1 MTTINDIHDLAL
13 ILEQHPEWR
22 AEIRRLVLTDDLLEM
37 PVRMER
43 QEIRMDNLET
53 RMEGLETRMG
63 NLEVRMDRLESVVA
77 KLVET
82 TAVLAEQMDATNRRI
97 DDFRNE
103 TNQRFNAID
112 GRFNRVEADIG
123 DLKGH
128 VMEGKTREEALLIAT
143 NMGLQWVSTLP
154 KGATAVIW
162 NEAESA
168 GLTAGISSDERKSF
182 GRADLV
188 VEALTPQGERCYI
201 AVEAS
206 CTANGRDTRRVARNA
221 RFLSRFTNL
230 PSFAAVAC
238 VRIDNRESDIVAE
251 QDAWTTDSQKIYW
264 HEFPEMRSLT

>member
-13 ILEQHPEWR
+13 ILEEHPEWR

-37 PVRMER
+37 PARMER
-43 QEIRMDNLET
+43 QET
-53 RMEGLETRMG
+53 
-63 NLEVRMDRLESVVA
+63 RMDRLEA
-77 KLVET
+77 ALERLAET
-82 TAVLAEQMDATNRRI
+82 VTALAEQVATTNQRI

-128 VMEGKTREEALLIAT
+128 VMEGETREEALLIAT

-168 GLTAGISSDERKSF
+168 GLTAGISSDDRKSF

-188 VEALTPQGERCYI
+188 MEAMTPQGERCYI

-206 CTANGRDTRRVARNA
+206 YTANGRDTRRVARNA
-221 RFLSRFTNL
+221 RFLSRFTSL

-238 VRIDNRESDIVAE
+238 VRIDNRVSDIVAE

-264 HEFPEMRSLT
+264 HELPEMRSLT

>member
-13 ILEQHPEWR
+13 ILEEHPEWR

-37 PVRMER
+37 PTRMDR

-53 RMEGLETRMG
+53 RMGNLETRMD
-63 NLEVRMDRLESVVA
+63 NLETRMDNLEAALERLAETVA
-77 KLVET
+77 
-82 TAVLAEQMDATNRRI
+82 ALAEQVAATNR
-97 DDFRNE
+97 
-103 TNQRFNAID
+103 
-112 GRFNRVEADIG
+112 RFNRVEADIG

-128 VMEGKTREEALLIAT
+128 FMEGTAREEALLIAT
-143 NMGLQWVSTLP
+143 NMGLRWVSTLP

-162 NEAESA
+162 NEAESS
-168 GLTAGISSDERKSF
+168 GLTKGISSDDRKSF

-188 VEALTPQGERCYI
+188 MEAMTPQGERCYI

-206 CTANGRDTRRVARNA
+206 YTANGRDTRRVGRNA

-238 VRIDNRESDIVAE
+238 VRIDNRVSDIVAE

-264 HEFPEMRSLT
+264 HELPEMRSLT

>member
-1 MTTINDIHDLAL
+1 MMTTINDIHDLAL
-13 ILEQHPEWR
+13 ILEEHPEWR

-53 RMEGLETRMG
+53 RMDGLEVRMGNLEVRMG

-82 TAVLAEQMDATNRRI
+82 TTVLAEQMDV
-97 DDFRNE
+97 FRNE
-103 TNQRFNAID
+103 TNQRFN
-112 GRFNRVEADIG
+112 RVESGIG

-128 VMEGKTREEALLIAT
+128 FMEGTAREEALLIAT

-154 KGATAVIW
+154 KGATALIW

-168 GLTAGISSDERKSF
+168 GLTAGISSDDRKSF

-188 VEALTPQGERCYI
+188 MEAMTPQGERCYI

-206 CTANGRDTRRVARNA
+206 YTANGRDTRRVGRNA

-230 PSFAAVAC
+230 PSFAAVAS
-238 VRIDNRESDIVAE
+238 VRIDNRVSDIVAE
-251 QDAWTTDSQKIYW
+251 QGAWTTDSQKIYW
-264 HEFPEMRSLT
+264 HELPEMRSLT

>member
-13 ILEQHPEWR
+13 ILVEHPEWR

-53 RMEGLETRMG
+53 RMDNLETRMG
-63 NLEVRMDRLESVVA
+63 KLETQMG
-77 KLVET
+77 KLIET
-82 TAVLAEQMDATNRRI
+82 VTVLAEQM

-103 TNQRFNAID
+103 TNR
-112 GRFNRVEADIG
+112 RFNRVEADIG
-123 DLKGH
+123 DLKGYFI
-128 VMEGKTREEALLIAT
+128 EGTAREEALLIAT

-154 KGATAVIW
+154 KGATALIW
-162 NEAESA
+162 NEAESS
-168 GLTAGISSDERKSF
+168 GLTAGISRDDRRSF

-188 VEALTPQGERCYI
+188 MEALTPQGERCYI

-206 CTANGRDTRRVARNA
+206 YTANGRDTRRVGRNA
-221 RFLSRFTNL
+221 RFLTKFTNL

-238 VRIDNRESDIVAE
+238 VRIDNRVRDIVVDE
-251 QDAWTTDSQKIYW
+251 DAWTTDSQKIYW
-264 HEFPEMRSLT
+264 HELPEMRSPT